1 MTRSFAWLAAVAAT
15 LFTVGAH
22 AGELKVISAGAVRS
36 LIAGMIEDYS
46 RQTGQTFDFTVGTT
60 GQLRSV
66 IETGKPA
73 DLIIVST
80 PLMAELEK
88 TGKLTPG
95 SRTEL
100 GRVGL
105 GVAIRDGAPMPDI
118 ATPDAF
124 KKTILE
130 ARSVSYTN
138 PAEGG
143 QSGIYFAALAERLGI
158 ADAVKQKSV
167 LTKGGRETA
176 EAVAQGEA
184 ELGVLFISEIIPGA
198 KLGGLLPEPLVIY
211 SGYATAIPAS
221 STDPAS
227 ARAFVA
233 ALAGPEMAGRWRA
246 AGFEPPK

>member
-1 MTRSFAWLAAVAAT
+1 LWLAAIAAT
-15 LFTVGAH
+15 LFTTGAH

-46 RQTGQTFDFTVGTT
+46 RKTGQTFDFTVGTT

-80 PLMAELEK
+80 PAMAELEK

-118 ATPDAF
+118 ATSDTF
-124 KKTILE
+124 KKTILD
-130 ARSVSYTN
+130 ARSVSYTD

-158 ADAVKQKSV
+158 ADSVK
-167 LTKGGRETA
+167 R
-176 EAVAQGEA
+176 
-184 ELGVLFISEIIPGA
+184 
-198 KLGGLLPEPLVIY
+198 
-211 SGYATAIPAS
+211 
-221 STDPAS
+221 
-227 ARAFVA
+227 
-233 ALAGPEMAGRWRA
+233 
-246 AGFEPPK
+246 

>member
-1 MTRSFAWLAAVAAT
+1 VTRSFVWLAAIAAT
-15 LFTVGAH
+15 LLTVSAH
-22 AGELKVISAGAVRS
+22 ARELKVISAGAVRS

-46 RQTGQTFDFTVGTT
+46 RKTGQTFDFTVGTT

-118 ATPDAF
+118 ATPDTF
-124 KKTILE
+124 KKTILA
-130 ARSVSYTN
+130 ARSVSYTD

-158 ADAVKQKSV
+158 ADAVKQKL

-176 EAVAQGEA
+176 EAVAQGHA
-184 ELGVLFISEIIPGA
+184 ELGVLFISEITPGA
-198 KLGGLLPEPLVIY
+198 KLAGLLPEPLGTY

-221 STDPAS
+221 STDPAA